1 MTVVLDDMVGE
12 PPPYW
17 DATAVAIAP
26 DRMLLGPEAALIVAK
41 ALDRIRRADGVPLS
55 PAVAHVRRVALS
67 VAAAAR
73 GGHGDVPKRPD
84 PAESGSWISTTEAAL
99 RLGLSARH
107 VRRLAHQGAFGS
119 VQTSGKNLRVQEAE
133 VSIYAA
139 GPPPDRTHYR
149 R

>member
-1 MTVVLDDMVGE
+1 MLEDVAGE
-12 PPPYW
+12 PLPYW
-17 DATAVAIAP
+17 NATAVAIAP
-26 DRMLLGPEAALIVAK
+26 DRMLLGPEAALIVAR
-41 ALDRIRRADGVPLS
+41 ALDRIRSADGVPLS

-67 VAAAAR
+67 VAACAR
-73 GGHGDVPKRPD
+73 SGHGDVPKRPD
-84 PAESGSWISTTEAAL
+84 PSESGAWISTTEAAR
-99 RLGLSARH
+99 RLGFTARH

-119 VQTSGKNLRVQEAE
+119 VHTSGKNLRVQEAE